1 MVVCATVWS
10 PSSGMWVGGAGTLA
24 RMDRQDSPYRRGT
37 RYSMMPIPM
46 VEDHC
51 RAVPAGPVQLVVEYR
66 RLTDA
71 ILAETYADS
80 ANKPDQAVSF
90 DDGGPSLHVC
100 GSADGVEHVR
110 FDCFEH
116 EPHYHYLHQPGLGN
130 TVVRI
135 DEAASGDPVEFA
147 LACARHRLPDMLEV
161 AGAAELAQQLR
172 MADVDLDGAVAE
184 VRRLMVSAVA
194 VA

>member
-1 MVVCATVWS
+1 
-10 PSSGMWVGGAGTLA
+10 
-24 RMDRQDSPYRRGT
+24 MDRQDSPYRRGT

-51 RAVPAGPVQLVVEYR
+51 RAVSAGPVQLVVEYR

-71 ILAETYADS
+71 ILAETYATSDT
-80 ANKPDQAVSF
+80 KPAQPVSF

-100 GSADGVEHVR
+100 GTADGLEHLR

-116 EPHYHYLHQPGLGN
+116 EPHYHYLHQPGEGN

-135 DEAASGDPVEFA
+135 DEAANGDPVEFA
-147 LACARHRLPDMLEV
+147 LACARSRLPEMLEV
-161 AGAAELAQQLR
+161 AGAADLADQLR
-172 MADVDLDGAVAE
+172 RSGVDLDAAVAE
-184 VRRLMVSAVA
+184 VHRLMASAVA